1 MFENYRNWTISSE
14 DPKFLE
20 NMDNVQRLVSP
31 YIRHRLINNR
41 NSKHLME
48 LKYIVYITINL
59 CNGKF
64 YIGVHRTNPDTF
76 DGYIGNSI
84 YRQSNATENYPFHK
98 AVRKYGYENFKR
110 TTIKIFPDSEEGR
123 KAAYELEA
131 TLVNE
136 TLLKSK
142 NVYNIALGGYGSV
155 GQEEKKRVYQFD
167 LNGNYL
173 RSFDCV
179 RSAARYLQQDDEY
192 ATLKAIRNNCL
203 GTTNSS
209 FGYFW
214 SYTKKFDY
222 QVSRRQ
228 KKVAQYTISGKFLRY
243 FDSIAEAERELKINT
258 IEQALLKKYTAG
270 GFQWRYYEGCTDD
283 IPTLVTLKNKNKI
296 LPIIMYTKDMKLI
309 KEFNCVDDCK
319 KEYPDLSTSQ
329 INRVL
334 NKIIKSHKG
343 YIFKYKDEDIV

>member
-1 MFENYRNWTISSE
+1 
-14 DPKFLE
+14 
-20 NMDNVQRLVSP
+20 
-31 YIRHRLINNR
+31 
-41 NSKHLME
+41 ME

-64 YIGVHRTNPDTF
+64 YIGVHRTNPETF

-84 YRQSNATENYPFHK
+84 YRQSNATEDYPFHR

-110 TTIKIFPDSEEGR
+110 TTIKVFPDTEEGK
-123 KAAYELEA
+123 KAAYDLEA

-142 NVYNIALGGYGSV
+142 NVYNIALGGYGSI

-214 SYTKKFDY
+214 SYTKKFEYED
-222 QVSRRQ
+222 SKRWH
-228 KKVAQYTISGKFLRY
+228 KVAQYTISGKFLRY
-243 FDSIAEAERELKINT
+243 FDSIAEAEHSLQINT
-258 IEQALLKKYTAG
+258 IQQAITKKYTSG
-270 GFQWRYYEGCTDD
+270 GYQWRYFNGDTSD
-283 IPTLVTLKNKNKI
+283 IPTLISLKNKNKI
-296 LPIIMYTKDMKLI
+296 LPIEMYDKDMNKI
-309 KEFNCVDDCK
+309 KDFDCVNDCI
-319 KEYPDLSTSQ
+319 KEYPDLSSSQ

-343 YIFKYKDEDIV
+343 YIFKYKDEDIVQFNQK